1 MIHLIY
7 GAKGSGK
14 TKRIIDKCNDDAMT
28 SKGLVVFL
36 SDTNRY
42 MYDLKYQV
50 RFANVKEFE
59 IETVRGLLGFIR
71 GMIAG
76 NKDIKTIYIDGA
88 HRMAETPIEEMQEFY
103 DKLDKVAEK
112 NEIQFYLTV
121 SLNKEDFPEFLKKY
135 LED

>member
-1 MIHLIY
+1 MIHIIY

-14 TKRIIDKCNDDAMT
+14 TKRIIDKCNDDALN

-36 SDTNRY
+36 SDTDRY
-42 MYDLKYQV
+42 ICDLKPQV

-59 IETVRGLLGFIR
+59 IETERGLLGFIR

-76 NKDIKTIYIDGA
+76 NGDIKTIYIDGA
-88 HRMAETPIEEMQEFY
+88 NSIAEMPIENMKEFY
-103 DKLDKVAEK
+103 DKLDKIAEK
-112 NEIQFYLTV
+112 NDIGFYLTL

-135 LED
+135 IEN